1 MTSAEALKI
10 LRDHYAQ
17 MIPPEKLWPKYKV
30 MERSYHRSV
39 CKYVMQRLIDTDIN
53 PMLIVQK
60 TWEMLAEGDERNST
74 EYTNYM
80 LEEIEDIKWI
90 LLEYDE
96 RRKSNEHN

>member
-17 MIPPEKLWPKYKV
+17 MIPPAQVWPKYKV

-39 CKYVMQRLIDTDIN
+39 CKYVMQRLIDTDLD

-60 TWEMLAEGDERNST
+60 THEMLLNGDDRNPT
-74 EYTNYM
+74 KYGRYM
-80 LEEIEDIKWI
+80 LEEIEDIKWMLI
-90 LLEYDE
+90 DESE
-96 RRKSNEHN
+96 RRNSNERN

>member
-30 MERSYHRSV
+30 MERSYHRSI
-39 CKYVMQRLIDTDIN
+39 CKYVMQRLIDTDLD

-60 TWEMLAEGDERNST
+60 TQSMLLDGDDRNPN
-74 EYTNYM
+74 EYTRYM
-80 LEEIEDIKWI
+80 LDEIDDIKGL
-90 LLEYDE
+90 LLEFEE

>member
-17 MIPPEKLWPKYKV
+17 MIPPDKIWPKYKV

-39 CKYVMQRLIDTDIN
+39 CKYVMQRLIDTDLD

-60 TWEMLAEGDERNST
+60 TQEMLLDGDDRNPT
-74 EYTNYM
+74 EYGQYM
-80 LEEIEDIKWI
+80 LEEIDDIKMI
-90 LLEYDE
+90 LIESE

>member
-74 EYTNYM
+74 EYTKYM
-80 LEEIEDIKWI
+80 LDEIHDIKDV
-90 LLEYDE
+90 LLDYEE

>member
-39 CKYVMQRLIDTDIN
+39 CKYVMQRLIDTDLD

-60 TWEMLAEGDERNST
+60 TQSMLLDGDDRNPT
-74 EYTNYM
+74 EYGKYM
-80 LEEIEDIKWI
+80 LEEIDDIGWMLI
-90 LLEYDE
+90 ESE

>member
-10 LRDHYAQ
+10 LRDHYAR
-17 MIPPEKLWPKYKV
+17 MIPPDQVWPRYRV

-39 CKYVMQRLIDTDIN
+39 CKYVMQRLIDTDLD

-60 TWEMLAEGDERNST
+60 TQEMLLDGDDRNPT
-74 EYTNYM
+74 EYGQYM
-80 LEEIEDIKWI
+80 LEEIDDIKMI
-90 LLEYDE
+90 LIESE

>member
-1 MTSAEALKI
+1 MTIAEALKI

-17 MIPPEKLWPKYKV
+17 MIPPAQIWPKYKV

-39 CKYVMQRLIDTDIN
+39 CKYVMQRLIDTDLD

-60 TWEMLAEGDERNST
+60 TQEMLLDGDDRNPT
-74 EYTNYM
+74 EYSQYM
-80 LEEIEDIKWI
+80 LEEIRDIKMMLI
-90 LLEYDE
+90 ESE

>member
-17 MIPPEKLWPKYKV
+17 MIPPAQVWPKYKV

-39 CKYVMQRLIDTDIN
+39 CKYVMQRLIDTDLD

-60 TWEMLAEGDERNST
+60 TQEMLLDGDDRNPT
-74 EYTNYM
+74 KYGRYM
-80 LEEIEDIKWI
+80 LDEIDDIKMI
-90 LLEYDE
+90 LIESERGNLIEYD
-96 RRKSNEHN
+96 